1 MVAHPRMTPREIE
14 AELSTAVHRFYS
26 AGNVA
31 LRLARGLLGVGRP
44 RVTSPWIFV
53 KRQLGYKAMILAG
66 MYTYFEGGLVRRR
79 RLGARREAVGDEE
92 ARRRWLG
99 AAEPVRV
106 ALPDGIRDDAR
117 MESLPILRRHAFA
130 ASDAAP

>member
-31 LRLARGLLGVGRP
+31 LRLARGLLGV
-44 RVTSPWIFV
+44 
-53 KRQLGYKAMILAG
+53 AG